1 MRLSRAGRLD
11 NEYEYDGVP
20 DYEVSDFEMADNSD
34 QFDFIE
40 NQFYPEDGLFYS
52 EMDESNG
59 EFTDLFSEY
68 DTNGSDE
75 ETHIQMDFLQ

>member
-40 NQFYPEDGLFYS
+40 N
-52 EMDESNG
+52 
-59 EFTDLFSEY
+59 
-68 DTNGSDE
+68 
-75 ETHIQMDFLQ
+75 